1 MLVKFDHQILA
12 RYPKSMLNNL
22 NNVLAISS
30 SIITLSALRSCFLYS
45 YGPLNYP
52 VTTQWEISWGID
64 FHQQQGCSRCSQ
76 LQVTLDLMFL
86 IVQTDAEAWLHVLH
100 CSYFV
105 IFCLFFYYIRSFFF
119 TAGCGFF
126 LLVPGSMLSCFSA
139 FLLLCFSASLLFFS
153 CFLLFFLL
161 CFSCFSASLLYLVF
175 FVSASLLSLLLC
187 FSAFVL
193 LRLST
198 LLFYIFFSSV
208 MCFGCSTS
216 CSSASLLPIFTA
228 SWFFSFILLYS
239 LLFVS

>member
-1 MLVKFDHQILA
+1 MFSTVHILL
-12 RYPKSMLNNL
+12 YF
-22 NNVLAISS
+22 VYF
-30 SIITLSALRSCFLYS
+30 SII
-45 YGPLNYP
+45 YG
-52 VTTQWEISWGID
+52 VFFSRQVVD
-64 FHQQQGCSRCSQ
+64 F
-76 LQVTLDLMFL
+76 F
-86 IVQTDAEAWLHVLH
+86 W
-100 CSYFV
+100 
-105 IFCLFFYYIRSFFF
+105 
-119 TAGCGFF
+119 
-126 LLVPGSMLSCFSA
+126 LVPGSMLSCFSA
-139 FLLLCFSASLLFFS
+139 ILLLCFSASLLFFS